1 MASTNKQFEHILRI
15 VDGFTK
21 LQTMTDVFGNPRRIV
36 TEKGNAFT
44 KSELFLDFCDN
55 ENIEVVHTT
64 TDVSRGNGQIERMEE
79 LIDDEVQ
86 SEYEKERDDLRQQAK
101 SDIMKIQEEN
111 RRTYN
116 FRRRPAYEY
125 RVGDQVAIK
134 RTQFGS
140 GLKVSPKILG
150 HTKSLLAR
158 AMTATMYE

>member
-116 FRRRPAYEY
+116 F
-125 RVGDQVAIK
+125 
-134 RTQFGS
+134 
-140 GLKVSPKILG
+140 
-150 HTKSLLAR
+150 
-158 AMTATMYE
+158 